1 MIDIFHAD
9 PQLHQQISCAN
20 NERDMISVVLLALD
34 RYELATRVKHSELDI
49 AFAATGGKTQWVN
62 ADNMSIEFTPQPER
76 ATQFGDIL
84 VEQAFGY
91 VNLST
96 PAGFIPL
103 IDVIESS
110 GSLLKKVL
118 N

>member
-1 MIDIFHAD
+1 LIWIYHAN
-9 PQLHQQISCAN
+9 PRLQLLISSAS
-20 NERDMISVVLLALD
+20 NEI
-34 RYELATRVKHSELDI
+34 ELIKLVIACLTDYYQATRVKHSELDI
-49 AFAATGGKTQWVN
+49 AFAATGGPSPWVN
-62 ADNMSIEFTPQPER
+62 ARSMHIEFSPHPTRPSQY
-76 ATQFGDIL
+76 GDIL

-103 IDVIESS
+103 VDVVEQQ
-110 GSLLKKVL
+110 GFLKRKTI

>member
-1 MIDIFHAD
+1 MIWIYHAS
-9 PQLHQQISCAN
+9 PRLQLQLSSVS
-20 NERDMISVVLLALD
+20 NEIELIKLVIAGLAD
-34 RYELATRVKHSELDI
+34 YYQATRVKHSELDI
-49 AFAATGGKTQWVN
+49 AFVATGGPSPWVN
-62 ADNMSIEFTPQPER
+62 GQSMHIDFAPVPPRSSQY
-76 ATQFGDIL
+76 GDIL

-103 IDVIESS
+103 VDVVEQQ
-110 GSLLKKVL
+110 GYLQRKVM